1 MFLTISVWWFIG
13 DILQINRR
21 SETLRAKYNLSSRRE
36 KAIQPIPA
44 RVVSMPGS
52 DALKN
57 STGATV
63 KGHLISNRNLG
74 GGSPL
79 PLQQPGKVVWRA
91 GGRIHHSQEPAQL
104 RKRTDVPFLWLG
116 RNRGSRNVLSPSP
129 SSAKFDYLVMSLAF
143 SVEGFLFYVHLH
155 GDDKFKVNRTLFIL
169 DFGTTIVFLLL
180 AVESHRFASVADPDL
195 PIRGGGGGGHP
206 DLEITGEGQSP
217 KIFFPPFGPL
227 SGLKMGGGAV
237 RTPRASPLDPPLCL
251 LCELFES
258 LFTELAGRLV
268 FAHWFHSLWHLGKCG
283 ALGICFSFTYTD
295 YIFILHASMWL
306 HYMFS
311 LFCQKEPTERTPLG
325 NYSEDE
331 EEND

>member
-91 GGRIHHSQEPAQL
+91 GERIHHSQEPAQL

-169 DFGTTIVFLLL
+169 DFGTTIVFLL
-180 AVESHRFASVADPDL
+180 AVESDRFASVADPDL
-195 PIRGGGGGGHP
+195 PIRGGGRGGK
-206 DLEITGEGQSP
+206 E
-217 KIFFPPFGPL
+217 
-227 SGLKMGGGAV
+227 GAV
-237 RTPRASPLDPPLCL
+237 
-251 LCELFES
+251 
-258 LFTELAGRLV
+258 
-268 FAHWFHSLWHLGKCG
+268 
-283 ALGICFSFTYTD
+283 IQ
-295 YIFILHASMWL
+295 IL
-306 HYMFS
+306 
-311 LFCQKEPTERTPLG
+311 R
-325 NYSEDE
+325 
-331 EEND
+331 